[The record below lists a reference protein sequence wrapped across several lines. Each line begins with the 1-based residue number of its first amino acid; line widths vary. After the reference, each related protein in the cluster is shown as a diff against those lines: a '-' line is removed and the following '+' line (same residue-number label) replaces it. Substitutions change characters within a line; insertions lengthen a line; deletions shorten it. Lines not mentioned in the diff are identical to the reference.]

1 MEREGLCRDFAAY
14 HMMAVTI
21 YDYITIISLALA
33 CVTLI
38 LVVMLYVRKGSFR
51 EISQGDQDS
60 RLEVTAIVDEFTQR
74 LKRVEQGLIDQRV
87 KFEILQLRMSGEVSQ
102 RRRDVTSDFRDIP
115 RTASIPADTK
125 RATKDVITQPVE
137 ASVSKKSSS
146 TELEI
151 LSMVENAGKITA
163 KEIQRRIGR
172 TREHTARMMNILY
185 RDGLVDRD
193 ATSRPFAYSITTKGM
208 DMLGNKQ

>member
-1 MEREGLCRDFAAY
+1 MEREGLCRDFDAY

-33 CVTLI
+33 CTTLI

-51 EISQGDQDS
+51 EISQGDEDS

-87 KFEILQLRMSGEVSQ
+87 KFEILQLRMSGEASQ
-102 RRRDVTSDFRDIP
+102 RRRDVTSDIGDIP
-115 RTASIPADTK
+115 KIASIPADTK
-125 RATKDVITQPVE
+125 PAMKDVITQRVE

-151 LSMVENAGKITA
+151 LLMVQNAGKITG
-163 KEIQRRIGR
+163 KEIQRRIAR

-193 ATSRPFAYSITTKGM
+193 ATSRPFAYTITSKGL
-208 DMLGNKQ
+208 DMLRNKQ

>member
-1 MEREGLCRDFAAY
+1 
-14 HMMAVTI
+14 MAITI

-33 CVTLI
+33 CITLI
-38 LVVMLYVRKGSFR
+38 LVVMLYVRKGSSR
-51 EISQGDQDS
+51 EISQRDQDS

-102 RRRDVTSDFRDIP
+102 RRRDVTSDMRDIP
-115 RTASIPADTK
+115 RTASIPAGTK
-125 RATKDVITQPVE
+125 PATKDVITQSVE
-137 ASVSKKSSS
+137 VSVLKRSSS

-151 LSMVENAGKITA
+151 LSMVQNAGKISA

-193 ATSRPFAYSITTKGM
+193 ATSRPFAYSITSKGL
-208 DMLGNKQ
+208 DLLGNKQ